1 MKTLLLIIITIFL
14 IGCDSKEEAK
24 SEIQSIKKYKAVFT
38 DEVPE
43 KKPDVSVTDKILKTD
58 IISDDKMD
66 KLKETCKD
74 SYKTAKEK
82 TKELTIKAT
91 EKTEELTIEAT
102 EKSQDVLKKGAS
114 SMAESWTE
122 ADEKVKAKHKREQ
135 EIQLNRDV
143 AVVDEE
149 EAKESK

>member
-14 IGCDSKEEAK
+14 IGCDSKKEAK
-24 SEIQSIKKYKAVFT
+24 SEIQSIKKYKAIFT

-58 IISDDKMD
+58 IISDAKMD

-74 SYKTAKEK
+74 SYKTAK
-82 TKELTIKAT
+82 

-122 ADEKVKAKHKREQ
+122 ADEKVKAKHKKEQ
-135 EIQLNRDV
+135 EIQLNRD
-143 AVVDEE
+143 AE
-149 EAKESK
+149 EAKEAK